1 MTIIIQNMSQL
12 NKALKAG
19 NLGVIEAARKAVTE
33 ITNDVARESR
43 ELVPFDTGNLSRSRV
58 VRYPNINSDKP
69 KGEIAYGGPGAPYAV
84 VQHED
89 LSLFHPPKP
98 PGKSKV
104 GGRQGKGPVAP
115 GSGRGPKYLAYPL
128 MRKKMQFNKL
138 LIANINKHLRNKI

>member
-1 MTIIIQNMSQL
+1 VTIVIKNMNEL
-12 NKALKAG
+12 KKAMREG
-19 NLGVIEAARKAVTE
+19 NLAVIEGARKAVTE

-43 ELVPFDTGNLSRSRV
+43 ELVPFDTGNLARSRV
-58 VRYPNINSDKP
+58 VKYPKINSDEP

-89 LSLFHPPKP
+89 LTLFHPPKP

-115 GSGRGPKYLAYPL
+115 GTGRGPKYLAYPL
-128 MRKKMQFNKL
+128 MRKKMGFNKL
-138 LIANINKHLRNKI
+138 LIKTINKQLRGKL